1 MGIAE
6 IIPGIS
12 GGTIAFITGIYQEL
26 LDTIKAIDLSLFKL
40 LLQGKFAD
48 FWNKINGNF
57 LLFLFGGMVLGVGVG
72 VFGVSY
78 LFENYPEP
86 LWGFFFGLIIAS
98 SIYIAN
104 QITKWSAVQIALM
117 IAGAILSYYI
127 TTISPADGSD
137 NLLYVFFAGMIA
149 ICALILPGISGSFIL
164 LLMGMYMVVIPTL
177 KNFLTDQSF
186 DDFILLAVF
195 GSGCLVGLA
204 LFSRV
209 LSYTFANYKNATLA
223 ALTGFIIGS
232 LNKIWPWRH
241 ITEVLDKDSG
251 EITKTEY
258 FDPSKLMENDSLKVL
273 VEENVLPPGYYGET
287 RMLGVVL
294 CFLLGLAIVWLM
306 SRYGKNED

>member
-40 LLQGKFAD
+40 LLQGRFAD

-273 VEENVLPPGYYGET
+273 VEENVLPPGYYGDT